1 MLETGAGRRNT
12 VAFLVGRR
20 CITLFESA
28 SESANS
34 LINLTEERFLVPS
47 SLEHFLSYFHG
58 RENGD
63 IEGGSPSRALCGG
76 SHHLIQVVGGL
87 EDTSTIGRIAGDLE
101 RVVVYR
107 N

>member
-28 SESANS
+28 SESANA
-34 LINLTEERFLVPS
+34 LISLTEERFLVPS